1 MSCNSASAAL
11 GGSTYRANTLGQRL
25 GTGPAPCVVKPKT
38 IRRCNSGSELRQP
51 YEAAFLNGWLA
62 VPTDGVGE
70 TKDVTSIRITRV
82 SPADAAFVGQAYSV
96 RTRSLEGVLGWADDN
111 ISGAVPSVCL
121 RMDTSSGNAFRLLE
135 PTALLVMAPD
145 HVVVVGAGTINDNP
159 DWLPSVANVYL
170 RDEIWTVYVAVGNGS
185 LPTQIADERYLDI
198 QLDPYNCRCWLV
210 CGSGVVN
217 GKRRAVLRRL
227 SVETSTPV
235 PIPNTGITSPLFVV
249 IDVVDS
255 AIADR
260 VTEAVSIAACEND
273 IVTVGVNVY
282 DGDNILLGV
291 CVWPLR
297 PNLNQLLPW
306 SSTGFNNTVTGMIA
320 CEYAVTCACVRLLA
334 PSTSSS
340 SLSSCGGSTVLYV
353 VTVAA
358 LNTTL
363 GLPSYG
369 VQVSAFSDDT
379 TPQLTFNAAGTVT
392 WWVGEQGSTRPNDA
406 CLDFHG
412 RDVLVVGNSFFA
424 ETTSDTEPHHDYVV
438 PGLPTRD
445 VRCAAPFVPQPF
457 VMRVTPAGCANV
469 VLNGVTGCAAVHW
482 ASGLSFTNL
491 HTAVLLGDTNDSVT
505 RPSQT
510 AGVFS
515 AHLTLFNKSTSASAR
530 ARITNCL
537 VTGCGRGDTTT
548 TAVSLQARG
557 CGIVVLEPQCGN
569 CKNCGS
575 CAGSCGGCDVDG
587 CSCSCTASAE
597 PSTTTLILP
606 GAVVLGTVNDVETA
620 LPLPGTLAF
629 DSLTQ
634 TFRGY
639 IGGAWVTLAIV
650 PPPTAL

>member
-1 MSCNSASAAL
+1 MSCNSASAAV

-25 GTGPAPCVVKPKT
+25 GTGPAPCVVKPKP
-38 IRRCNSGSELRQP
+38 IRRCNTTTSGLGLRQP

-62 VPTDGVGE
+62 APTDGVGE
-70 TKDVTSIRITRV
+70 TKDVTTIRITRV
-82 SPADAAFVGQAYSV
+82 SPEDAVFVGQAYNV

-111 ISGAVPSVCL
+111 TITDAVPSVCL

-145 HVVVVGAGTINDNP
+145 HVVVVGAGTVNDDP

-170 RDEIWTVYVAVGNGS
+170 RDETWTVYVAVGNGS
-185 LPTQIADERYLDI
+185 VPAQIDDERYFDI
-198 QLDPYNCRCWLV
+198 QLDPYNCQCWLV
-210 CGSGVVN
+210 CGSGVVD

-227 SVETSTPV
+227 SVETSTPI
-235 PIPNTGITSPLFVV
+235 PIPHYGMTSPLFVV
-249 IDVVDS
+249 IDVADS

-260 VTEAVSIAACEND
+260 ETEAVSIAACEND
-273 IVTVGVNVY
+273 IVAVGVNVY
-282 DGDNILLGV
+282 DGDAVLLGV

-297 PNLNQLLPW
+297 PDLNQLLPW
-306 SSTGFNNTVTGMIA
+306 SSTGFNNPATGMIA

-334 PSTSSS
+334 PRTT
-340 SLSSCGGSTVLYV
+340 LSSCGGVTVLYV
-353 VTVAA
+353 VVIAA
-358 LNTTL
+358 LNTAL

-469 VLNGVTGCAAVHW
+469 VLNGVAGCAAVHW

-515 AHLTLFNKSTSASAR
+515 AHLTFLNKSS
-530 ARITNCL
+530 RITNCL
-537 VTGCGRGDTTT
+537 VPGCGRGDDATT

-569 CKNCGS
+569 C
-575 CAGSCGGCDVDG
+575 GSCGG
-587 CSCSCTASAE
+587 CTASAE
-597 PSTTTLILP
+597 PSSTTTTTTLILP
-606 GAVVLGTVNDVETA
+606 GAVVLGTVNNVETA

-639 IGGAWVTLAIV
+639 IGGAWVTLAVV
-650 PPPTAL
+650 PPPTTP